1 MKSEKINDVD
11 PELVD
16 EEISDQVFLYNQ
28 RRRAEAKMIKT
39 KIIYK
44 QDQGIEL
51 TLNEKKYVK
60 AWISSV
66 KDSNMINVRDA
77 MVPTFHSKYII
88 NDLSAED
95 IFALNQIPNVSLQ
108 RDSHGDF
115 ALNDLVL
122 ELSHFLDEEVINRV
136 EMHILSEKLNQDWGL
151 PKDFK
156 IIETRNKEI
165 GMVLNE
171 LEEVAWRMAGM
182 FDQRDI
188 ETL

>member
-1 MKSEKINDVD
+1 
-11 PELVD
+11 
-16 EEISDQVFLYNQ
+16 
-28 RRRAEAKMIKT
+28 
-39 KIIYK
+39 
-44 QDQGIEL
+44 
-51 TLNEKKYVK
+51 
-60 AWISSV
+60 
-66 KDSNMINVRDA
+66 MINVRDA